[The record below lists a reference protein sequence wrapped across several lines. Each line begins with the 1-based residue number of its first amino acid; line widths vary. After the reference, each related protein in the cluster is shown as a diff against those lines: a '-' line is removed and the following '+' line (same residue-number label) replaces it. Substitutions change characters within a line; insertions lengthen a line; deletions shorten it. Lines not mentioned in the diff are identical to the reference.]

1 MVKYR
6 KFPDNLFAGPDAS
19 LQIMKSKIALA
30 GILLK

>member
-6 KFPDNLFAGPDAS
+6 KFPNGLFTGPDAS

-30 GILLK
+30 GIPLK